1 MEKFNMHKP
10 GCCGHDVLSMCC
22 HPDFGLT
29 AHRISDSEQSTITD
43 SNPKDL
49 IGAKKVRLDLVP
61 PSSIIAQATAMEE
74 GADKYGPYNWRSKKV
89 KMSIYIAAILR
100 HTLALLDGEDAD
112 PDSVSGKTH
121 LAGILASAGII
132 VDAGVTGNL
141 LDDRPPKGAASEL
154 LRDLIKR

>member
-1 MEKFNMHKP
+1 MSESDLHGI
-10 GCCGHDVLSMCC
+10 GCCGHKKVFELGRSGCC
-22 HPDFGLT
+22 HPLSLFDDVG
-29 AHRISDSEQSTITD
+29 